1 MGQLI
6 KFEKMDLVLDNI
18 ITPRLNVLILI
29 VVLWSGKSVVF

>member
-29 VVLWSGKSVVF
+29 VVL